1 MVIVFLLH
9 KKLNIILDELRQMI
23 SENEMGLH
31 VKGLGSKK
39 CFLPWQ
45 AGTRQ
50 VGTQVG
56 RVGGWEVGWNL
67 HASGATQPNMF
78 RLSNS
83 LLTSLSRLHS
93 ESLSGEAS
101 SKKRKMSEN
110 CQMIKVIKLLQCCR
124 LCSFNNISMK
134 KLLLNMHLKFSYLNV
149 NLIYLL
155 YSCPVCQL

>member
-56 RVGGWEVGWNL
+56 RLGGWLGGWESALKWCNPIQHVPPLQLSPYISFKIALRKFIRRGFQQKEEDVGKLPNDKSYQI
-67 HASGATQPNMF
+67 ASM
-78 RLSNS
+78 L
-83 LLTSLSRLHS
+83 
-93 ESLSGEAS
+93 
-101 SKKRKMSEN
+101 
-110 CQMIKVIKLLQCCR
+110 
-124 LCSFNNISMK
+124 
-134 KLLLNMHLKFSYLNV
+134 
-149 NLIYLL
+149 
-155 YSCPVCQL
+155 